1 MMLTIPA
8 FGEQKVYE
16 SRENKKNRVFLVPD
30 AEESLFDSYEKLFLA
45 NGFEKKEGFA
55 RDTQRFAAYT
65 NGTLS
70 YFMNDFRAVRELS
83 IAEEENSAYF
93 DYADAC
99 GASAVSPQITQIHL
113 EDYGMSYVIRLSDG
127 RFIVIDGGN
136 NFEPHVEN
144 LYRALKEGT
153 PDGKP
158 TVAAWIMSHPHK
170 DHFHCM
176 VGLVDRYGDEVQ
188 IEKVMFLFPEH
199 DDLARYPHFAHQD
212 RRMKEDTSS
221 VSYIPRMYHAIEKA
235 GAKIYTPHTG
245 QCYRIGDAYCEFLA
259 SMDDT
264 VHLTNNINALS
275 YVIRMTLGSQV
286 ILWTTDA
293 SFEYA
298 RLSERYGAYLKAD
311 IMQIPHHGFGCGSA
325 EAEIA
330 GYLLVRP
337 RVCFLPV
344 SDENAYT
351 LFSTHKKGTRH
362 IFENMDVDEII
373 AGGSEHTITLPYE
386 APAYK
391 KAEHLRKF
399 REGLENCGART
410 WVFSDLSSACE
421 EDFVFTFLNMTNVAT
436 TVWIELFF
444 EDTKYALRAIK
455 AEIPA
460 KRMKRLNIVGEEV
473 DGNALYFNWM
483 ALSDLG
489 VPENMPFCVRFISE
503 VPIVVSHQKHKESY
517 RSSSV

>member
-1 MMLTIPA
+1 MLNIPA
-8 FGEQKVYE
+8 FDEKNVFVN
-16 SRENKKNRVFLVPD
+16 RENKKNRVCLIAD
-30 AEESLFDSYEKLFLA
+30 AEESLFDAYEKLFLA
-45 NGFEKKEGFA
+45 NGFEKKESYT
-55 RDTQRFAAYT
+55 RDTHRFAAYT
-65 NGTLS
+65 DGKTA
-70 YFMNDFRAVRELS
+70 YFMNDFRTVRELS
-83 IAEEENSAYF
+83 IAEEEDSACF
-93 DYADAC
+93 DYEDTC
-99 GASAVSPQITQIHL
+99 ASYTVSPQITQVHL
-113 EDYGMSYVIRLSDG
+113 EDYGMSYAIRLSDG

-144 LYRALKEGT
+144 LYQTLKEGT

-170 DHFHCM
+170 DHFHCI

-221 VSYIPRMYHAIEKA
+221 VTYIPRMYHAIEKA

-293 SFEYA
+293 SFEHA

-399 REGLENCGART
+399 RQGLENCGART
-410 WVFSDLSSACE
+410 WIYSNLSSACE
-421 EDFVFTFLNMTNVAT
+421 EDFIFTFLNTTHASA

-444 EDTKYALRAIK
+444 EDPKCSLRAIK

-460 KRMKRLNIVGEEV
+460 KAMKQLSIVGEEV

-483 ALSDLG
+483 ALADLG
-489 VPENMPFCVRFISE
+489 VPENMPFCARFISDIPL
-503 VPIVVSHQKHKESY
+503 VISHKNHQASH
-517 RSSSV
+517 RSSAF